1 MVEGRPTWCAGG
13 GDRRHQCGTGE
24 ARGGA
29 PTSMLNRCGRH
40 GGVMAFVFDDL
51 TAAECWQRELR
62 TAPGGGRR
70 GSYGV

>member
-1 MVEGRPTWCAGG
+1 MGGINAEQVRPGG
-13 GDRRHQCGTGE
+13 
-24 ARGGA
+24 GGA